1 MLVAKFIAVAFSPT
15 RSPGLRSA
23 LCLPLAA
30 ILFSGCSPKAS
41 QSLFVGTA
49 AQEAVKK
56 LSSKIG
62 SPARVL
68 SIEIKPATLTMQ
80 VQDPAAP
87 SQVNEYTY
95 RVLAGLSALVGP
107 SIAGPKPVRLNLINP
122 NLEENL
128 FDLTQ
133 VNFAAVAETV
143 REAARRVA
151 LDGGGVAKTVHIQRR
166 VGILPPS
173 SGDVEWVIFVGGPR
187 ESASAHANAQGQI
200 RRLDLGGT
208 RRAQTLDYTK
218 DSQTLLETIAGI
230 RDQFG
235 SEPIFNHF
243 RVTRLGVAFS
253 VRDSK
258 DSNEIHEYN
267 CDLNGVRR
275 SFDAATIFKIPRS
288 TDEKREFFSIDDTDW
303 SLVPAMCK
311 TAREKITLPHPNI
324 HSIELV
330 KPPPKLKPQPLKWRA
345 QVIEGAMGEYG
356 FVEFDPKTGQVTRV
370 EPPRSQEKKVD
381 FVELAKTQ
389 EFLANVK
396 EDFGP
401 AGQFLEITI
410 LHDSAVVKALAPG
423 KRDEIQKYTYDAR
436 ERARPQSSGFPKS
449 PFDSFEEKDLFGIA
463 ELESFE
469 ARIPELEKKTIERLR
484 ITDGTIRH
492 LKFYR
497 RSPIYPGN
505 KKLLLEIW
513 CEGKGDGRIVYDPAG
528 NEFDLVGGN
537 PSGPVR
543 PTGPQMKSGIFT
555 GEDERFTSSP
565 DSAGASDEKVNA
577 LFDQWQA
584 VLDADGVAEE
594 KCNATRWGQLA
605 EKGPV
610 SPADLS
616 LADYREY
623 RLAELGRIA
632 SAKKVLAFLERPG
645 TKTLMPQLMTTTERH
660 GFDHLKFFDLQ
671 FWRATIRR
679 MVASN
684 ELKKLTE
691 EHWEEFQHGAFPKEG
706 PNLKAWQRKYL
717 RVEAEEKAAREER
730 QRIIAKY
737 QGESK

>member
-1 MLVAKFIAVAFSPT
+1 M
-15 RSPGLRSA
+15 
-23 LCLPLAA
+23 
-30 ILFSGCSPKAS
+30 
-41 QSLFVGTA
+41 
-49 AQEAVKK
+49 
-56 LSSKIG
+56 
-62 SPARVL
+62 
-68 SIEIKPATLTMQ
+68 
-80 VQDPAAP
+80 
-87 SQVNEYTY
+87 
-95 RVLAGLSALVGP
+95 
-107 SIAGPKPVRLNLINP
+107 RLNLINP

-173 SGDVEWVIFVGGPR
+173 SGDIEWNIFVGGPR
-187 ESASAHANAQGQI
+187 ESASAYANAQGRI

-218 DSQTLLETIAGI
+218 DVKTLADTIAEI

-243 RVTRLGVAFS
+243 RVMRLNVAFS

-258 DSNEIHEYN
+258 DSNEIHGYS
-267 CDLNGVRR
+267 CDLNGVRQ
-275 SFDAATIFKIPRS
+275 SFDDAMNIKISRL
-288 TDEKREFFSIDDTDW
+288 TEEKREFFSIDDADW
-303 SLVPAMCK
+303 SLVAAMCK
-311 TAREKITLPHPNI
+311 TAREKINLPHPNI

-345 QVIEGAMGEYG
+345 QVIEGAMGESG

-410 LHDSAVVKALAPG
+410 LHESAMVKALAPG
-423 KRDEIQKYTYDAR
+423 KRDEIQQYTYDAR
-436 ERARPQSSGFPKS
+436 ERANPESSGFPKS
-449 PFDSFEEKDLFGIA
+449 PFDSFEEKDLFGLA
-463 ELESFE
+463 ELQSFE

-484 ITDGTIRH
+484 IPEGRIKH
-492 LKFYR
+492 LTFYR
-497 RSPIYPGN
+497 RSPFYPGN

-565 DSAGASDEKVNA
+565 DSAGTSDKVEA
-577 LFDQWQA
+577 LYDQWQA
-584 VLDADGVAEE
+584 VIDADGVAEE
-594 KCNATRWGQLA
+594 KCNATRWGELA

-645 TKTLMPQLMTTTERH
+645 TKALMPQLMTTTERH

-691 EHWEEFQHGAFPKEG
+691 EHWEEFQHGAIPKEG
-706 PNLKAWQRKYL
+706 PKLKAWQRKYL